1 MQPLRKIEMVKAC
14 LGSFIELNTADVI
27 ILIPAKK
34 KPAK

>member
-1 MQPLRKIEMVKAC
+1 MQPLRKIEIVKAC
-14 LGSFIELNTADVI
+14 FGSFIELNTAEVI